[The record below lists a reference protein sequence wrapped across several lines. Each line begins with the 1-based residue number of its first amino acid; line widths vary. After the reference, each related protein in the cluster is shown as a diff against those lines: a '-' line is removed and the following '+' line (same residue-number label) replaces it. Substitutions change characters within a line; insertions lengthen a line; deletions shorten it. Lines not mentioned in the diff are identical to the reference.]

1 LIGKVPVLILV
12 VEEVE
17 EQVEEEEVEVEVV
30 VVVVQ
35 YFVMND
41 LYFYCFHWNDL
52 IIEFHQ
58 MVEVVEKN
66 YFEMMNDYY
75 KMIVH
80 NVMALNHNGEEHE
93 KNY

>member
-1 LIGKVPVLILV
+1 VV

-17 EQVEEEEVEVEVV
+17 QQVEEVEVEVV
-30 VVVVQ
+30 VVVVLQ
-35 YFVMND
+35 YFVMNELD
-41 LYFYCFHWNDL
+41 FYYFHLNDL

-80 NVMALNHNGEEHE
+80 NGMAWNHNDEEHE